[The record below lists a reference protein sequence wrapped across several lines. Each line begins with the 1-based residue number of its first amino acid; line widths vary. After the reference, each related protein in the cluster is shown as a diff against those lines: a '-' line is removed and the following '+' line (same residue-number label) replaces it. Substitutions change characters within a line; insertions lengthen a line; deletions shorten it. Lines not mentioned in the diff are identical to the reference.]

1 MRLDVNTSTWKPV
14 LLLTGLCAA
23 VFLAA
28 AWQIPLA
35 DPEES
40 RCVLVVQ
47 HMQDT
52 GQWIV
57 PHLHGEPYYDKP
69 APFFWLAAAG
79 QWLTGDIELGG
90 RLVAAVFA
98 YFGVLGA
105 FALARR
111 EAGPAAGLI
120 AGITVA
126 TSGLYVFQARWYRM
140 DMPFAAS
147 MWLAMVC
154 FWLAERR
161 RLDGDEKA
169 KHSGWLGF
177 YAWCALATV
186 FKGPAGLVLPGA
198 VVFVYLLLSGRW
210 KRVFEFIHIPSLILY
225 LLIAAPWFVA
235 MGYQQPG
242 YLQEFFLGQ
251 NVGRFASSMES
262 HGMNPM
268 IYIPVLLAG
277 LLPWT
282 IYLPG
287 ACIRLLPRRWRDRN
301 TRPVLMFCWLAAI
314 IPLLFFMAASTRLA
328 NYVLPCIPPLA
339 VLCGMLIAQWIANP
353 HRDVLLI
360 HGARAMV
367 GLVLLLAGAAVAGM
381 VYFGVF
387 SLWAILPGIV
397 ILVALVMMVVTL
409 IRDHRGRFVACATA
423 AVTGWYWLVA
433 TQLGAVAYSQ
443 YMSSRTLALQVP
455 AGSVVAFWSARPMS
469 FLCYARPSVAMEMD
483 DDSPEQEFP
492 RLAALVA
499 EHGGAWVYVSSE
511 AERDTLIDYFGDAAS
526 HEATDGTRF
535 LYRIGGA
542 ESNEIDTNP

>member
-1 MRLDVNTSTWKPV
+1 MTLQWKPI

-52 GQWIV
+52 GEWIV
-57 PHLHGEPYYDKP
+57 PHLHGKPYYDKP
-69 APFFWLAAAG
+69 APFFYLAAAG

-90 RLVAAVFA
+90 RLVAAIFA
-98 YFGVLGA
+98 YLGVLGA

-111 EAGPAAGLI
+111 EGGPAAGLI
-120 AGITVA
+120 AGIALA

-147 MWLAMVC
+147 MWLALVC
-154 FWLAERR
+154 FWLAERS

-169 KHSGWLGF
+169 KRAGWLGF
-177 YAWCALATV
+177 YACCALATI

-198 VVFVYLLLSGRW
+198 VVFIYLLFSGRW
-210 KRVFEFIHIPSLILY
+210 KRIFEVIHIPGLALY
-225 LLIAAPWFVA
+225 LLIAAPWFIA
-235 MGYQQPG
+235 MGIRQPG

-251 NVGRFASSMES
+251 NVGRFAGSMES
-262 HGMNPM
+262 HDMNPL

-287 ACIRLLPRRWRDRN
+287 VIIRLLPRRWRDRN
-301 TRPVLMFCWLAAI
+301 ARPALMFCWLATL
-314 IPLLFFMAASTRLA
+314 IPLAFFMAASTRLA

-339 VLCGMLIAQWIANP
+339 VLCGLLIGQWVNSP
-353 HRDVLLI
+353 ERDGLLI
-360 HGARAMV
+360 HGARATII
-367 GLVLLLAGAAVAGM
+367 LVLLLAGAAVAGM
-381 VYFGVF
+381 VYMDVF
-387 SLWAILPGIV
+387 SLWVILPGAV
-397 ILVALVMMVVTL
+397 ILAALVMMVVSL
-409 IRDHRGRFVACATA
+409 KRDQRGRFVGWVTA

-433 TQLGAVAYSQ
+433 TQLGGPAYSQ
-443 YMSSRTLALQVP
+443 YMSSRTLARQVP
-455 AGSVVAFWSARPMS
+455 AGSVVAFWSEQPMS
-469 FLCYARPSVAMEMD
+469 FLCYAKPRIAMEMD
-483 DDSPEQEFP
+483 DDSPELEFP
-492 RLAALVA
+492 RLAQLAA
-499 EHGGAWVYVSSE
+499 EQGEVWVYVSSE
-511 AERDTLIDYFGDAAS
+511 AERDKLVAYFG
-526 HEATDGTRF
+526 EAVSFDSQDGSRF
-535 LYRIGGA
+535 LYRMGVA
-542 ESNEIDTNP
+542 ESPEIDTNT